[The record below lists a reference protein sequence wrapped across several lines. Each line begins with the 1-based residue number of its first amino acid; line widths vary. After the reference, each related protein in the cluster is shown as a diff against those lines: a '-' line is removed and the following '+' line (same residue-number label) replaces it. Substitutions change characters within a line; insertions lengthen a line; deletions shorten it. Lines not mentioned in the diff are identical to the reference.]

1 MHARQIR
8 WTELFTKNVYPQR
21 GNALFLNIITIA
33 DAHETVKLHELFYDL
48 KVQIT
53 YDANLNIM
61 HAYNYVTY
69 TTLRSHI
76 HSKNRLMSLLLIS
89 SNMHQSVFAV

>member
-1 MHARQIR
+1 MLLYACSSNIR

-33 DAHETVKLHELFYDL
+33 DAHETVKLYELFYDL

-53 YDANLNIM
+53 Q
-61 HAYNYVTY
+61 
-69 TTLRSHI
+69 TLTSCMLTI
-76 HSKNRLMSLLLIS
+76 T
-89 SNMHQSVFAV
+89 